1 MLWYYEIVT
10 RDELDSLRSQLR
22 QEADVVESMARDEAD
37 FLARLHVNF
46 VHAEFLRLLETKKTR
61 MENLSSLREAMRP
74 LCELWMVRKREENQ
88 GDTGVEQELERIRA
102 AFERLRPVELELE
115 NLATQYLRS
124 LTQGGENVQDR
135 IALYRSWGS

>member
-1 MLWYYEIVT
+1 
-10 RDELDSLRSQLR
+10 
-22 QEADVVESMARDEAD
+22 MARDEAD

-88 GDTGVEQELERIRA
+88 GDVGVEQELERIRA